1 MLQFY
6 ILFICAIHTMK
17 IKVVIQTVLF
27 INQELELYEK
37 KNTKPLLDK
46 LTMDIHQ
53 LNKNAS
59 AN

>member
-1 MLQFY
+1 
-6 ILFICAIHTMK
+6 MK
-17 IKVVIQTVLF
+17 IKVVIYTVLF

-46 LTMDIHQ
+46 LTMDFHQ